1 MRGILTYVVLG
12 IALLLS
18 SLPLVSSGWAAGSDV
33 ISFIS
38 KKKATFDLYLM
49 DIRGE
54 ILRQITFKT
63 PSMYG
68 HTWSPDNGSFAY
80 VSNKDGNN
88 DIYVMDIEKK
98 QTAD

>member
-1 MRGILTYVVLG
+1 MRSILTYVVLG
-12 IALLLS
+12 MALLLS
-18 SLPLVSSGWAAGSDV
+18 SLPPVNSGWAAEKDV

-38 KKKATFDLYLM
+38 RKSGNFDLYLM

-68 HTWSPDNGSFAY
+68 HTWSPDSGSFVY

-88 DIYVMDIEKK
+88 DIM
-98 QTAD
+98 